1 LTRLGDE
8 CESDELSEAIVMDD
22 FDFRK
27 EMPLDGGRGEDEK
40 FRPLVLFPL
49 AFALI
54 DEGTRSIYVV

>member
-1 LTRLGDE
+1 
-8 CESDELSEAIVMDD
+8 MDD